1 MTFAVVEKSSNP
13 GGGENPGEN
22 VYYIDL
28 GTGSWTVGDVTVSAP
43 EGMSGV
49 VSMLDTE
56 TIPTEMLANFD
67 PETMDITL
75 TVSDG
80 FVIYLEIDENGNTTL
95 ASTRDGVELP
105 PYGETLTFAVVAKPG
120 NMEIVDKTEEN
131 ACDTVLEEASDVL
144 FEKLGLSAEE
154 VARIENGED
163 IQVWIEA
170 TDISATVSQT
180 DKDLIDSKKGNA
192 TIGMY
197 LDIDLLK
204 KIGSDSPANITDT
217 VGAVTITMELPISL
231 INTNPIF
238 ARIFKV
244 VRIHDGVATVIPATF
259 ANGKITFATDAFS
272 TYAIIYTDT
281 QNTGGNTGSGNTGS
295 GNTGG
300 GSTDSGNTGGG
311 STDSGNTD
319 GGNTGGGS
327 TGDGSNDNV
336 KDVVPKT
343 GDASNAYI
351 WFILALVSGIGALY
365 FGKKGLVLK
374 KEN

>member
-1 MTFAVVEKSSNP
+1 
-13 GGGENPGEN
+13 
-22 VYYIDL
+22 
-28 GTGSWTVGDVTVSAP
+28 
-43 EGMSGV
+43 
-49 VSMLDTE
+49 
-56 TIPTEMLANFD
+56 
-67 PETMDITL
+67 
-75 TVSDG
+75 
-80 FVIYLEIDENGNTTL
+80 
-95 ASTRDGVELP
+95 
-105 PYGETLTFAVVAKPG
+105 
-120 NMEIVDKTEEN
+120 MEIVDKTEEN
-131 ACDTVLEEASDVL
+131 ACDTVLEEVSDVL
-144 FEKLGLSAEE
+144 LKKLGLSAAE
-154 VARIENGED
+154 VSRIENGED
-163 IQVWIEA
+163 IRVWIEA
-170 TDISATVSQT
+170 MDISATVSQT

-204 KIGSDSPANITDT
+204 KIGSDSPVNITDT
-217 VGAVTITMELPISL
+217 AGAVTITMELPISL

-281 QNTGGNTGSGNTGS
+281 QNTGGNTGSGNT
-295 GNTGG
+295 
-300 GSTDSGNTGGG
+300 DSGNTGGG